1 MKKFLNNWLTE
12 NENPKKYI
20 FDIFL
25 ALVILFSIVLIF
37 LEGEEGELFGI
48 LKLLDI
54 LTIVF
59 FVAEYCARFYIATNF
74 REDKAKRNLWYAVYQ
89 KLIWMIKI
97 SSLIDLLALLP
108 SLTFFRTFRTLR
120 FLRLLRFIRLG
131 KAFKIFRDIDK
142 LNIILQGMK
151 EQNRIFYV
159 FFFLTISLLTL
170 LSFIIFISEARVKG
184 SDFASFS
191 DTFWYTLKTIE
202 LVDDT
207 PKSFIGRF
215 FTMVL
220 LVFNLAIFGFFI
232 SLFLTKIQ
240 TVMDAITSGKIA
252 KLNLKNHIVICGYTK
267 SSRNVIDDLL
277 KDVKNYNNIVLI
289 SGKEVEEISGVIY
302 VNADFT
308 DYSALI
314 KVNIKQAKFA
324 VVFSEAREHDTI
336 RDTDLR
342 TVMTVFHIEKEAPN
356 VHTIAEINDEI
367 NAEIIKDKM
376 KGDEILY
383 KELIDSKIITACIN
397 NPNISDMFYNLF
409 GNDNDRIKTI
419 NFEDLKMS
427 KGTLVKQIKL
437 YFIERNETFLGLM
450 DSDLNSIISPKN
462 NLEVDASYKVIYL
475 S

>member
-1 MKKFLNNWLTE
+1 MVDDSP
-12 NENPKKYI
+12 NPKKYV
-20 FDIFL
+20 FDIAL
-25 ALVILFSIVLIF
+25 ALIILLSIALIF
-37 LEGEEGELFGI
+37 LQNEKGQLTGV
-48 LKLLDI
+48 LKTFDESI
-54 LTIVF
+54 IIFFIV
-59 FVAEYCARFYIATNF
+59 EYIARFYIATNF
-74 REDKAKRNLWYAVYQ
+74 RKDISNKGLLFALRR
-89 KLIWMIKI
+89 KLKWIFKI
-97 SSLIDLLALLP
+97 SSLIDLLALIP
-108 SLTFFRTFRTLR
+108 SLNFFRAFRTLR
-120 FLRLLRFIRLG
+120 FLRLFRLIRLFRV
-131 KAFKIFRDIDK
+131 FKIFRDIDK

-170 LSFIIFISEARVKG
+170 LSFVIFISEGGKTNT
-184 SDFASFS
+184 DFATFS

-215 FTMVL
+215 FTMIL

-240 TVMDAITSGKIA
+240 TVMNAITSGKITS
-252 KLNLKNHIVICGYTK
+252 LNLKNHIVICGYTK
-267 SSRNVIDDLL
+267 SSKNVIEDLL

-289 SGKEVEEISGVIY
+289 SCKEVEEISGVIY

-308 DYSALI
+308 DYSALR
-314 KVNIKQAKFA
+314 KVNIKSAKFA
-324 VVFSEAREHDTI
+324 VVFAESREHDTI

-342 TVMTVFHIEKEAPN
+342 TVMTIFHIEKEAPN

-383 KELIDSKIITACIN
+383 KELIDSKIITTCIN
-397 NPNISDMFYNLF
+397 NPNISDMFYDLF

-419 NFEDLKMS
+419 DFESLKMNN
-427 KGTLVKQIKL
+427 KATVKLVKH
-437 YFIERNETFLGLM
+437 FFVERGEIFLGLI
-450 DSDLNSIISPKN
+450 DNNKQSIISPKN
-462 NLEVDASYKVIYL
+462 DLVVDASYRVIYL

>member
-1 MKKFLNNWLTE
+1 
-12 NENPKKYI
+12 
-20 FDIFL
+20 L

-37 LEGEEGELFGI
+37 LEGENGELFGV
-48 LKLLDI
+48 LRFLDI
-54 LTIVF
+54 LIIIF

-74 REDKAKRNLWYAVYQ
+74 REDRANRNLGYAIYQ
-89 KLIWMIKI
+89 KLLWTVKF

-120 FLRLLRFIRLG
+120 FLRLLRFKRLG

-170 LSFIIFISEARVKG
+170 LSFVIFISEGG
-184 SDFASFS
+184 STNKDFATFS

-215 FTMVL
+215 FTMIL

-240 TVMDAITSGKIA
+240 SVMNAITSGKIA
-252 KLNLKNHIVICGYTK
+252 NLNLNNHIVICGYTK
-267 SSRNVIDDLL
+267 SSKNVIDDLL
-277 KDVKNYNNIVLI
+277 KETKNYNNIVLI
-289 SGKEVEEISGVIY
+289 SEKEVDEISGVIY
-302 VNADFT
+302 VRADFT
-308 DYSALI
+308 DYSALR
-314 KVNIKQAKFA
+314 KVNIKHAKFA
-324 VVFSEAREHDTI
+324 VVFAEAREHDTI

-342 TVMTVFHIEKEAPN
+342 TVMTIFHIEKEAPI
-356 VHTIAEINDEI
+356 VHTIAEINDEV
-367 NAEIIKDKM
+367 NAEIIRDKM

-383 KELIDSKIITACIN
+383 KELIDSKIITTCIK

-409 GNDNDRIKTI
+409 GNDNDRIKTMDFKSL
-419 NFEDLKMS
+419 NMKD
-427 KGTLVKQIKL
+427 TVVVKQIKL
-437 YFIERNETFLGLM
+437 FFLERGEIFLGLI
-450 DSDLNSIISPKN
+450 DENKQSVISPKN
-462 NLEVDASYKVIYL
+462 DFIVNVKHRVIYL